1 MKQKKIFLIKK
12 MGRLIIMITLQ
23 TIKKRMKY
31 FYNYMKM
38 KKTPELLMQLVSTMM
53 IIGFFGLITRKLLN
67 IICTQLSE
75 EFQKR
80 NII

>member
-1 MKQKKIFLIKK
+1 MKQKKMFSIKK
-12 MGRLIIMITLQ
+12 MVRLTIMTTLQ
-23 TIKKRMKY
+23 IIKKLMKY

-53 IIGFFGLITRKLLN
+53 IIGFFGLIIRKLLN
-67 IICTQLSE
+67 IICTQLNE
-75 EFQKR
+75 EFQRR